1 MDQVSYFAAPGIKNF
16 AANLEERLEWLLDT
30 VISTYN
36 ISAPIEKR
44 VYKSDILGQTR
55 KRHVVLIRHVF
66 CYVVK
71 ARYPKATF
79 ETIAEFL
86 GGRDHTTILH
96 SVQTTQDL
104 VDIKD
109 EETLTLL
116 KTLNIDT
123 DAYHYR
129 KTTHKHSSRK

>member
-16 AANLEERLEWLLDT
+16 AANPQERLEWLLDT

-36 ISAPIEKR
+36 LTSPIEKR
-44 VYKSDILGQTR
+44 VYKHDVLGQR
-55 KRHVVLIRHVF
+55 KERYVVNLRQMF

-71 ARYPKATF
+71 VRHPKMTLKV
-79 ETIAEFL
+79 IAEFL
-86 GGRDHTTILH
+86 GGRDHTTVMH
-96 SVQTTQDL
+96 SLEIIQGL

-129 KTTHKHSSRK
+129 KTHSKHSSRN